1 MVEENMKSKNTWD
14 DKKLKKLED
23 LWQKGH
29 PISKIGEM
37 LGVSRNSVAGKAHRM
52 GLPKRSSP
60 IISTDKKEDSS
71 NKIDNEIINKN
82 VPLKIKLRGVQW
94 SRTKCCWPEGDPKQS
109 DFKFCG
115 EDIFPGRPY
124 CDKHSLLA
132 YTNTRE
138 NS

>member
-1 MVEENMKSKNTWD
+1 MTIKNIWD
-14 DKKLKKLED
+14 SPKLKELED
-23 LWQKGH
+23 LWKQGH

-37 LGVSRNSVAGKAHRM
+37 LGVSRNSIAGKAHRM
-52 GLPKRSSP
+52 GLPKRTSP
-60 IISTDKKEDSS
+60 ILSSKKEKLSDQK
-71 NKIDNEIINKN
+71 NNENDNKN
-82 VPLKIKLRGVQW
+82 IPLKIKLRGVQW
-94 SRTKCCWPEGDPKQS
+94 SRTKCCWPEGDPKQN

-115 EDIFPGRPY
+115 QDIFPGRPY

>member
-1 MVEENMKSKNTWD
+1 MSTKTTWD
-14 DKKLKKLED
+14 DLKLKELKD
-23 LWQKGH
+23 LWKQGL
-29 PISKIGEM
+29 PISKIGEI

-52 GLPKRSSP
+52 GLSKRTSP
-60 IISTDKKEDSS
+60 ISSEKKQNVSGQ
-71 NKIDNEIINKN
+71 NDNEITKKVI
-82 VPLKIKLRGVQW
+82 PLKIKLRGVQW
-94 SRTKCCWPEGDPKQS
+94 SRTKCCWPEGDPKLN

-115 EDIFPGRPY
+115 QDIFPGRPY

>member
-1 MVEENMKSKNTWD
+1 MVKKNMTSKNIWD
-14 DKKLKKLED
+14 DSKLKELED
-23 LWQKGH
+23 LWNQGH
-29 PISKIGEM
+29 PISKIGEI

-52 GLPKRSSP
+52 GFPKRTSP
-60 IISTDKKEDSS
+60 ISSSKKENLSD
-71 NKIDNEIINKN
+71 NKN
-82 VPLKIKLRGVQW
+82 NEKSDKNIPLKIKLRGVQW
-94 SRTKCCWPEGDPKQS
+94 SRTKCCWPEGDPKQN

-115 EDIFPGRPY
+115 EEIFPGRPY

>member
-1 MVEENMKSKNTWD
+1 MVKKNMKSKNIWD
-14 DKKLKKLED
+14 DSKLKELED
-23 LWQKGH
+23 LWKQGH
-29 PISKIGEM
+29 PISKIGEI

-60 IISTDKKEDSS
+60 ISSKKENSS
-71 NKIDNEIINKN
+71 DQKNNEQSDKN
-82 VPLKIKLRGVQW
+82 IPLKIKLRGVQW
-94 SRTKCCWPEGDPKQS
+94 SRTKCCWPEGDPKQN

-115 EDIFPGRPY
+115 KDIFPGRPY

>member
-1 MVEENMKSKNTWD
+1 MKNKNTWD
-14 DKKLKKLED
+14 DLKLKELED
-23 LWQKGH
+23 LWMQGH

-52 GLPKRSSP
+52 GLPKRNSP
-60 IISTDKKEDSS
+60 ISSTKKQNLSGI
-71 NKIDNEIINKN
+71 NDNESIDKII
-82 VPLKIKLRGVQW
+82 PLKIKLREVQW
-94 SRTKCCWPEGDPKQS
+94 SRIKCCWPEGDPKLNN
-109 DFKFCG
+109 FRFCG
-115 EDIFPGRPY
+115 KDIFPGRPY

>member
-1 MVEENMKSKNTWD
+1 MTSKNTWND
-14 DKKLKKLED
+14 TKLRKLED
-23 LWQKGH
+23 LWKQGH

-52 GLPKRSSP
+52 GLPKRTSP
-60 IISTDKKEDSS
+60 ISSVKKENLSVENNNETS
-71 NKIDNEIINKN
+71 NMNI
-82 VPLKIKLRGVQW
+82 PLKIKLRNVQW
-94 SRTKCCWPEGDPKQS
+94 SRTKCCWPEGDPKQN

-115 EDIFPGRPY
+115 KDIFPGRPY

-132 YTNTRE
+132 YTNARE

>member
-1 MVEENMKSKNTWD
+1 MTIKNTWNET
-14 DKKLKKLED
+14 KLKELED
-23 LWQKGH
+23 LWKQCH

-52 GLPKRSSP
+52 GLPKRTSP
-60 IISTDKKEDSS
+60 ISSEKKENLSVEKNNETS
-71 NKIDNEIINKN
+71 NINL
-82 VPLKIKLRGVQW
+82 PLKIKLRSVQW
-94 SRTKCCWPEGDPKQS
+94 SRTKCCWPEGDPKQN

-115 EDIFPGRPY
+115 QDIFPGRPY

-132 YTNTRE
+132 YTNARE

>member
-1 MVEENMKSKNTWD
+1 MTNRNTWD
-14 DKKLKKLED
+14 DLKLKNLED
-23 LWQKGH
+23 LWNQGH

-52 GLPKRSSP
+52 GLAKRTSP
-60 IISTDKKEDSS
+60 ISSEKKQSVTGVKDDEIS
-71 NKIDNEIINKN
+71 NKII
-82 VPLKIKLRGVQW
+82 PLKIKLREVQW
-94 SRTKCCWPEGDPKQS
+94 SRTKCCWPEGDTKQN

-115 EDIFPGRPY
+115 QEIFPGRPY

-132 YTNTRE
+132 YTNARE

>member
-1 MVEENMKSKNTWD
+1 MSAKNTWD
-14 DKKLKKLED
+14 DLKLKELQE
-23 LWQKGH
+23 LWKQGL
-29 PISKIGEM
+29 PISKIGEK

-52 GLPKRSSP
+52 GLSKRTSP
-60 IISTDKKEDSS
+60 ISSEKKQNLSEK
-71 NKIDNEIINKN
+71 NDNEITNK
-82 VPLKIKLRGVQW
+82 VIPLKIKLREVQW
-94 SRTKCCWPEGDPKQS
+94 SRTKCCWPEGDPKLN

-115 EDIFPGRPY
+115 QDIFPGRPY

>member
-1 MVEENMKSKNTWD
+1 MNNKNTWNES
-14 DKKLKKLED
+14 KLKELEKLWNE
-23 LWQKGH
+23 GH

-37 LGVSRNSVAGKAHRM
+37 MGVSRNSVAGKAHRM
-52 GLPKRSSP
+52 GLPKRTSP
-60 IISTDKKEDSS
+60 ISSSKKENLNDEPNNLTS
-71 NKIDNEIINKN
+71 NKEI
-82 VPLKIKLRGVQW
+82 PLKIKLRGVQW
-94 SRTKCCWPEGDPKQS
+94 SRTKCCWPEGDPKQN

-115 EDIFPGRPY
+115 QDIFPGRPY

>member
-1 MVEENMKSKNTWD
+1 MTNINTWD
-14 DKKLKKLED
+14 DLKLKKLRV
-23 LWQKGH
+23 LWKQGH
-29 PISKIGEM
+29 PISKIGEI

-60 IISTDKKEDSS
+60 ISSTKKNNSS
-71 NKIDNEIINKN
+71 NQTNNETIDKN
-82 VPLKIKLRGVQW
+82 IPLKIKLRGVQW
-94 SRTKCCWPEGDPKQS
+94 SRIKCCWPEGDPKQN

>member
-1 MVEENMKSKNTWD
+1 MVNKNMKNKNTWD
-14 DKKLKKLED
+14 NLKLKKLED
-23 LWQKGH
+23 LWKQGL
-29 PISKIGEM
+29 PISKIGEI

-52 GLPKRSSP
+52 GLPKRTSP
-60 IISTDKKEDSS
+60 ISSAKKENLSG
-71 NKIDNEIINKN
+71 EKN
-82 VPLKIKLRGVQW
+82 NQTSDQDIPLKIKLRGVQW
-94 SRTKCCWPEGDPKQS
+94 SRVKCCWPEGDPKQNN
-109 DFKFCG
+109 FKFCG

>member
-1 MVEENMKSKNTWD
+1 MTNRNTWD
-14 DKKLKKLED
+14 DLKLKTLED
-23 LWQKGH
+23 LWKQGH

-52 GLPKRSSP
+52 GLAKRTSP
-60 IISTDKKEDSS
+60 ISSEKKQSV
-71 NKIDNEIINKN
+71 IGIRDNEITDRII
-82 VPLKIKLRGVQW
+82 PLKIKLREVHW
-94 SRTKCCWPEGDPKQS
+94 SRTKCCWPEGDTKQN

-115 EDIFPGRPY
+115 QDIFPGRPY

-132 YTNTRE
+132 YTNPRE

>member
-1 MVEENMKSKNTWD
+1 MSNKNTWD
-14 DKKLKKLED
+14 DVKLKKLED
-23 LWQKGH
+23 LWKEGH

-52 GLPKRSSP
+52 GLAKRISP
-60 IISTDKKEDSS
+60 ISVDKKQSTNS
-71 NKIDNEIINKN
+71 KIYNEITDQIM
-82 VPLKIKLRGVQW
+82 PLKIKLRGVQW
-94 SRTKCCWPEGDPKQS
+94 SRTKCCWPEGDPKLN

-115 EDIFPGRPY
+115 QDIFPGRPY

>member
-1 MVEENMKSKNTWD
+1 MTNKNTWD
-14 DKKLKKLED
+14 DLKLKKLED
-23 LWQKGH
+23 LWKQGH

-52 GLPKRSSP
+52 GLAKRTSP
-60 IISTDKKEDSS
+60 ISSEKKQSVTGIKNNEITDK
-71 NKIDNEIINKN
+71 II
-82 VPLKIKLRGVQW
+82 PLKIKLREVQW
-94 SRTKCCWPEGDPKQS
+94 SRTKCCWPEGDPKQN

-115 EDIFPGRPY
+115 QDIFPGRPY

>member
-1 MVEENMKSKNTWD
+1 MVKKNMTNKNTWD
-14 DKKLKKLED
+14 NTKLKELED
-23 LWQKGH
+23 LWMQGH

-52 GLPKRSSP
+52 GLPKRNSP
-60 IISTDKKEDSS
+60 ISSTKKQNLSGI
-71 NKIDNEIINKN
+71 NDNQIINK
-82 VPLKIKLRGVQW
+82 VIPLKIKLREVQW
-94 SRTKCCWPEGDPKQS
+94 SRTKCCWPKGDPKLN

-115 EDIFPGRPY
+115 KDIYPGRPY